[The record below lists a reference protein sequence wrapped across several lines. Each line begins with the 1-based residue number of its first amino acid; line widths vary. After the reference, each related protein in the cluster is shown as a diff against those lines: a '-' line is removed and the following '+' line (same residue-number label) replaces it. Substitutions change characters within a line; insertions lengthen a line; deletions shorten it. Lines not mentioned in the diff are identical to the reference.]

1 MNKRSRSRHRVTHVH
16 SHDLRLRPATTDP
29 DRQLTIKI
37 KRINTN
43 QTEINVSIRYLTTGN
58 GHPTDD
64 TADLMEHML
73 SYHDIYFPVSGEII
87 ECASHK
93 FASMIPSLTDNAG
106 THVRTVLSIRDF
118 NPKATNM
125 IDVDIA
131 LIDLRDSIREPIPEE
146 ADKVCTICQ
155 DKFVGTGVVNS
166 LRCNHKYHHL
176 CIVEWVRHNLSCPT
190 CRDTRI

>member
-1 MNKRSRSRHRVTHVH
+1 MIFVYELDDVSLTQNNKTKRYHHESSTTCFIF
-16 SHDLRLRPATTDP
+16 LFLIEPATTDP

-176 CIVEWVRHNLSCPT
+176 CIVEW
-190 CRDTRI
+190 

>member
-1 MNKRSRSRHRVTHVH
+1 MIKRSRSRHRVTH
-16 SHDLRLRPATTDP
+16 RLEPATTDP

-43 QTEINVSIRYLTTGN
+43 QTEINFSIRNLTTGN
-58 GHPTDD
+58 GHLTDD
-64 TADLMEHML
+64 TTDLMEHML

-93 FASMIPSLTDNAG
+93 FASMIPSLTDYAG

-125 IDVDIA
+125 IDVDVA
-131 LIDLRDSIREPIPEE
+131 LIDLRDSIRESIPEE

-176 CIVEWVRHNLSCPT
+176 CIVEWIRHNLSCPT